1 MNEKLNQLV
10 RLLNT
15 RIAELELEGHPAEL
29 YEPIRYIM
37 SLGGKRA
44 RPLLALLAFKLYRDN
59 PESILGPALSIEVFH
74 NFTLMHDDIMDQ
86 APLRRGKDTVH
97 QKWDANVAILSGDV
111 MLVKVY
117 EMLLQVNPAKAGKVI
132 RLFNQSAIAV
142 CEGQQLDMN
151 FEKREG
157 VSEEEYLQMIR
168 KKTAALIGYSAELGA
183 LLAEAPV
190 EDQRLLKEFAI
201 NIGMSFQLKDDL
213 LDVYGDAQKF
223 GKRVGGDIVANK
235 KTYLMIKAQ
244 TLAGGELKEILREAL
259 TADIEPGEKVKVV
272 IDVYDR
278 LNIRKLTENKIDQFF
293 EKGRAA
299 LQELDVPGHKKEDL
313 REFMRMLSG
322 REN

>member
-10 RLLNT
+10 ALLNT
-15 RIAELELEGHPAEL
+15 RIAELELADHPAEL

-44 RPLLALLAFKLYRDN
+44 RPLLALLAFKLYREN

-117 EMLLQVNPAKAGKVI
+117 EMLLQVNPAKAGEVI

-151 FEKREG
+151 FEKREV

-168 KKTAALIGYSAELGA
+168 KKTASLIGYSAELGA
-183 LLAEAPV
+183 LLAGAPV

-259 TADIEPGEKVKVV
+259 TADIEPREKVKVV